1 VNCFMENQTISVM
14 FMMHVGGVEMPPI
27 VGCVLAPFALSDNCV
42 HIQEVIWCFC
52 E

>member
-1 VNCFMENQTISVM
+1 MENQTISVM